1 MQKIIPF
8 LWFDAKAEEAMKFNV
23 SIFKK
28 AKVKS
33 VKRWPKGSP
42 FPEGSVMGGTF
53 VLEGQTFYCMDAGP
67 KFKFTPALSLF
78 VDCKTQKEVDTLYDK
93 LSKGGGEKHPCGWVN
108 DKFGVSWQIIPDVLG
123 KLMHDK
129 NQVKAGRVMQAMMQM
144 TKIDIA
150 KLKKAYAGK

>member
-1 MQKIIPF
+1 MQKITPF
-8 LWFDAKAEEAMKFNV
+8 LWFDGKAEEAMKFYV

-28 AKVKS
+28 SKIKTIS
-33 VKRWPKGSP
+33 RWPKGSP
-42 FPEGSVMGGTF
+42 FPAGQVMGGTF
-53 VLEGQTFYCMDAGP
+53 QLEGQTFLCMDAGP
-67 KFKFTPALSLF
+67 QFKFTPAVSLF

-93 LSKGGGEKHPCGWVN
+93 LSRGGEKQPCGWVN
-108 DKFGVSWQIIPDVLG
+108 DKFGLSWQIIPETLG

-129 NQVKAGRVMQAMMQM
+129 DAKKAGRVMQAMMQM